1 MSCNSSSPAHNMG
14 GFTCLLGR
22 NLDAKESDLLVF
34 SAGEGNQQYFRV
46 KPKDTDIIEGHS
58 SDLQCHI
65 GNQAGAVQWSKDG
78 FVLDA
83 HQIHLTPSS
92 LILRSR
98 SGEDLRVTIP
108 DALIR
113 KMSMYRW

>member
-1 MSCNSSSPAHNMG
+1 MSLFMMICKTKLRINHLTAVKSVAI
-14 GFTCLLGR
+14 LER
-22 NLDAKESDLLVF
+22 
-34 SAGEGNQQYFRV
+34 EGNQQYFRV

-92 LILRSR
+92 LIPRSR

-108 DALIR
+108 DAL
-113 KMSMYRW
+113 